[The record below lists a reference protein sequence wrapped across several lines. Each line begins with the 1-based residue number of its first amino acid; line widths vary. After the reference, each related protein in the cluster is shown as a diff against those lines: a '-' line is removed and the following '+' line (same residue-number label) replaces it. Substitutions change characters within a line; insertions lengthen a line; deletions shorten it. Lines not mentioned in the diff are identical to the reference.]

1 MEQKPYYKSVQRK
14 LNLLLQ
20 RTLFLMFP
28 LFQKYLNSQVRN
40 SKLLNSVVY
49 HSCPSRLA
57 SGKDPYFF
65 KLLRVLSLSRM
76 FVECSDLYIPPCV
89 AKRFQFLVVTLENA
103 LNLSIFTHAPVTHS
117 KLLVHV
123 LKICFP
129 HGQEQGVEETTI
141 CFIKIQSEYVKMTWN
156 FTSFI
161 ICMTYSYSK
170 CDGLTVL

>member
-76 FVECSDLYIPPCV
+76 FVECSD
-89 AKRFQFLVVTLENA
+89 
-103 LNLSIFTHAPVTHS
+103 
-117 KLLVHV
+117 
-123 LKICFP
+123 
-129 HGQEQGVEETTI
+129 
-141 CFIKIQSEYVKMTWN
+141 
-156 FTSFI
+156 
-161 ICMTYSYSK
+161 
-170 CDGLTVL
+170 